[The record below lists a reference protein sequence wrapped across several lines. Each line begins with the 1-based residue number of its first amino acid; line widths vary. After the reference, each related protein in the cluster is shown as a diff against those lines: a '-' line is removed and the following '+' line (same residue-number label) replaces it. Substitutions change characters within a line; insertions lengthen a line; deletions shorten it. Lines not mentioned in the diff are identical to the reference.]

1 MTDTSHCVRIK
12 FRPKF
17 PFIRIIYVDL
27 GPFIKNVINQGGG
40 LPKSD
45 FTNKAYLVKV
55 MTKRSRGSKFSKMI
69 KINFGAL

>member
-40 LPKSD
+40 LPK
-45 FTNKAYLVKV
+45 KV